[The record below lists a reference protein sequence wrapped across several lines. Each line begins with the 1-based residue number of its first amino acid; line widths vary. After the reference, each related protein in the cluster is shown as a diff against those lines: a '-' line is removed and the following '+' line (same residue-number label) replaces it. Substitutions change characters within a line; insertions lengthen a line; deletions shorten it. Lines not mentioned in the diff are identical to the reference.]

1 MKPQVFLAVA
11 FFAGFVGT
19 ATAYDRY
26 SQNDNATNCR
36 ACHGSF
42 TASNYTSK
50 VDGRSWGNLHT
61 LHSTNMLN
69 GDCNTCHKG
78 TSRLPVLVAS
88 SNGGSGLA
96 AISCMGCHGREED
109 NTSAN
114 PEYPNGRGAG
124 LRQYHHRAGISS
136 CAGCHND
143 ANPSSFTP
151 AGEDIKPAYYANSG
165 TNHPALPKNPC
176 SPSGE
181 ENFAGASH
189 GLDNDGD
196 GQRDSEDTDCATG
209 PVCGDGKV
217 DPPETCDPPSSCPTS
232 CDDADACTQDT
243 LNGSATNCTASC
255 SHTSVTS
262 CASGDGC
269 CPAGCD
275 IQSDQDCSP
284 PASLD
289 TGCGCQAGADAVSA
303 GALLL
308 WLLALAI
315 NRWRKPSKSSHSRQV
330 L

>member
-1 MKPQVFLAVA
+1 M
-11 FFAGFVGT
+11 
-19 ATAYDRY
+19 
-26 SQNDNATNCR
+26 
-36 ACHGSF
+36 
-42 TASNYTSK
+42 
-50 VDGRSWGNLHT
+50 
-61 LHSTNMLN
+61 
-69 GDCNTCHKG
+69 
-78 TSRLPVLVAS
+78 
-88 SNGGSGLA
+88 
-96 AISCMGCHGREED
+96 
-109 NTSAN
+109 
-114 PEYPNGRGAG
+114 
-124 LRQYHHRAGISS
+124 RQYHHRAGISS

-255 SHTSVTS
+255 SHTPITSCAGGDGCCPAGCTGANDSDCGSSAVCGDGKVEPPETCDPPSSCPTSCDDADACTQDTLNGSATNCTASCSHTSVTS